1 MDEQEH
7 WRIFNFLMRRVVAIA
22 FMAGGTLLF
31 LQGARHL
38 LPGGTIVIDGHP
50 TDDVGM
56 RLIVTVLPGVMAV
69 LGALM
74 FRARPYYP
82 PGVKSDDTS
91 END

>member
-1 MDEQEH
+1 
-7 WRIFNFLMRRVVAIA
+7 
-22 FMAGGTLLF
+22 
-31 LQGARHL
+31 
-38 LPGGTIVIDGHP
+38 
-50 TDDVGM
+50 
-56 RLIVTVLPGVMAV
+56 LPGVRAV